1 MSKAANCS
9 YRPYLGRTG
18 GLGSGARSQEGLG
31 RSPAWRELYSLRNSD
46 VVLRLCAASQPLTRC
61 SFHRRQRYGA
71 RRWPSAAATRDCAN
85 AKAPRGESGELHRRD
100 EECEATIGAR
110 LPQCSGMSLDAAGS
124 NRAEARLDS
133 SGAHPLRA
141 LARTR
146 RRGRRDRVHR
156 CDRVALPR
164 YGSRD
169 RDRRTPA
176 PQGGDSL
183 SRGDST
189 PVRRYRLGALWAG
202 PVLGNV
208 TRRSGRASCN
218 AAARAAE

>member
-1 MSKAANCS
+1 VLQHRACAGGAKSGRRSDQADEHQACDETCKSHQSDPLFPETVGQNLQERSHQIAGFNRLFS
-9 YRPYLGRTG
+9 LGG
-18 GLGSGARSQEGLG
+18 GTSRLG
-31 RSPAWRELYSLRNSD
+31 
-46 VVLRLCAASQPLTRC
+46 
-61 SFHRRQRYGA
+61 
-71 RRWPSAAATRDCAN
+71 
-85 AKAPRGESGELHRRD
+85 
-100 EECEATIGAR
+100 
-110 LPQCSGMSLDAAGS
+110 QCSGMSLDAAGS

-189 PVRRYRLGALWAG
+189 PVRRYLLGALWAA
-202 PVLGNV
+202 PVLRNV
-208 TRRSGRASCN
+208 TRARGPQLGSLPEGGASDELLCG
-218 AAARAAE
+218 AV